1 MRFYVVLVFF
11 PTIWVLFCAQTAPYQ
26 CANGGFWGGV
36 RSLLLVLLSASAAR
50 KQRQELG
57 KTSSHDVEG
66 HEANGHGDD
75 DRKQDE

>member
-1 MRFYVVLVFF
+1 MRFYVVLVFSR
-11 PTIWVLFCAQTAPYQ
+11 P
-26 CANGGFWGGV
+26 FWRVSMLKQHLINARLAVGEWYEK
-36 RSLLLVLLSASAAR
+36 SSLVLLSASAAR

-57 KTSSHDVEG
+57 KTSSHDVED